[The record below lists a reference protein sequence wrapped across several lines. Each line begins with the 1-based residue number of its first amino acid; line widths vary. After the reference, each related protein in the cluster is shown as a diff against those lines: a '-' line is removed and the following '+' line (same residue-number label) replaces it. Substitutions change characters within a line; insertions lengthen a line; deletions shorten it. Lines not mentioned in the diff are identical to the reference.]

1 MIVGVNAVTM
11 SGSQR
16 WSGEQGGAG
25 GKAGM
30 ERTRLGGEG
39 DREESGMAA
48 GFQLGLAWVAG
59 VDGTDVREACG
70 EGSLWLE
77 RA

>member
-1 MIVGVNAVTM
+1 
-11 SGSQR
+11 
-16 WSGEQGGAG
+16 
-25 GKAGM
+25 
-30 ERTRLGGEG
+30 
-39 DREESGMAA
+39 MAA